1 MAYSTTAELTAYAT
15 ARGVTLTSDLDVL
28 ITKASDYIESLSYQG
43 DRYVLEQVNAWPRMN
58 VVIDNYLI
66 PSDIVPQGIKNAEM
80 QVAIEIESGNN
91 PIGNVDRAVKQESL
105 GDLSVTYMDSA
116 SDKTRLNTVNALIK
130 PYLKGA
136 SIGSGHGLIRV

>member
-15 ARGVTLTSDLDVL
+15 ARGVTLTGDLDVL
-28 ITKASDYIESLSYQG
+28 LTKASDYIESLSYQG
-43 DRYVLEQVNAWPRMN
+43 DRYVIDQVNAWPRSH
-58 VVIDNYLI
+58 VVIDNYLL
-66 PSDIVPQGIKNAEM
+66 PADIVPQGIKNAEM
-80 QVAIEIESGNN
+80 QVAIEIDGGNN

-116 SDKTRLNTVNALIK
+116 SDKTRLNTVNALLK